1 MVKWRS
7 EKGEGA
13 LKFIIVLIIIGLA
26 FYLLAEFF
34 PTFWKPYEFK
44 STLKQEAMSASSRAG
59 YKKELQ
65 QRLIAK
71 AQELG
76 LKIDPSNLTIEIMNQ
91 RIRIVADYYMEVQ
104 TLFGTFHRHFVQEV
118 ENPIYQ

>member
-1 MVKWRS
+1 MVKWS
-7 EKGEGA
+7 GDKGEGA
-13 LKFIIVLIIIGLA
+13 LKFLIVLIIIGLA

-59 YKKELQ
+59 YQKELQ

-76 LKIDPSNLTIEIMNQ
+76 LKIDPANLTIEIMNQ
-91 RIRIVADYYMEVQ
+91 RIRIVADYYMEVE
-104 TLFGTFHRHFVQEV
+104 TLFGKFRRHFVQEV

>member
-1 MVKWRS
+1 MVKWWD

-26 FYLLAEFF
+26 FYLLAKFF

-44 STLKQEAMSASSRAG
+44 STLKQEAMSASSRSG
-59 YKKELQ
+59 YEKELQ
-65 QRLIAK
+65 KRLIEK

-104 TLFGTFHRHFVQEV
+104 TLFGTFNRHFVQKV

>member
-1 MVKWRS
+1 MVKWKS

-13 LKFIIVLIIIGLA
+13 LKFIIVLIIIGFA
-26 FYLLAEFF
+26 FYLLAKFF

-44 STLKQEAMSASSRAG
+44 STLKQEAMSASSRPG
-59 YKKELQ
+59 YDKELQ
-65 QRLIAK
+65 QRLLAK

-76 LKIDPSNLTIEIMNQ
+76 LKIDSSNLSVEIKNQ
-91 RIRIVADYYMEVQ
+91 RVKIVADYYMEVQ
-104 TLFGTFHRHFVQEV
+104 TPFHTFQRHFVQEV